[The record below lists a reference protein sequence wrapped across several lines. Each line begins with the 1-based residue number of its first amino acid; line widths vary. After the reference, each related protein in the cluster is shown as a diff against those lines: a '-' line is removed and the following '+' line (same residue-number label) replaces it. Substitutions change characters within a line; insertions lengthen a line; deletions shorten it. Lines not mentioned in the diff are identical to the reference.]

1 MKQYLD
7 YNATTPC
14 FDETV
19 DVMSRYLSVDFGNAG
34 SRTHEA
40 GLTAKKAISDAR
52 KDFSSY
58 MGASS
63 SELIFTS
70 GATESNNIVLFGLLD
85 YAKDNN
91 LNHIITTS
99 IEHKAILDPLKRL
112 KSLGL
117 KSHMLN
123 LIIMVWF
130 LAIVSVS

>member
-52 KDFSSY
+52 KDFQ
-58 MGASS
+58 ATW
-63 SELIFTS
+63 EL
-70 GATESNNIVLFGLLD
+70 
-85 YAKDNN
+85 
-91 LNHIITTS
+91 H
-99 IEHKAILDPLKRL
+99 H
-112 KSLGL
+112 
-117 KSHMLN
+117 LN
-123 LIIMVWF
+123 LF
-130 LAIVSVS
+130 LLVAQQKVTI